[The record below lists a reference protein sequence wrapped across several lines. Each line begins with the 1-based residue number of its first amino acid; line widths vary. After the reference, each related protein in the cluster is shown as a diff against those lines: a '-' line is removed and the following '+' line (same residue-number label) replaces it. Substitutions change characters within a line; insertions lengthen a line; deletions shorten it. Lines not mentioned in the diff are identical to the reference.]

1 MNNLTMENNM
11 KRSLESF
18 ITELEGLKKDLIG
31 RNPVIDKSNYFKDED
46 QIIEI
51 KNAFDTIE
59 DCLNEQIN
67 NGEA

>member
-67 NGEA
+67 NGE

>member
-1 MNNLTMENNM
+1 MHH
-11 KRSLESF
+11 F
-18 ITELEGLKKDLIG
+18 IYPNKDTWISSGSNKITGETETDQ
-31 RNPVIDKSNYFKDED
+31 NYGKD

-67 NGEA
+67 NGEAI

>member
-1 MNNLTMENNM
+1 MTKVKS

-18 ITELEGLKKDLIG
+18 ITELESIKEDLIG
-31 RNPVIDKSNYFKDED
+31 SNSTNDKSNYFKDED
-46 QIIEI
+46 LIIKI
-51 KNAFDTIE
+51 KDAFYTIE

>member
-1 MNNLTMENNM
+1 M

-18 ITELEGLKKDLIG
+18 ITELETLKEDLIG

-67 NGEA
+67 NGE

>member
-1 MNNLTMENNM
+1 M
-11 KRSLESF
+11 KRSLKSF

-31 RNPVIDKSNYFKDED
+31 RNPVIDKSNYFKDDD

-59 DCLNEQIN
+59 DCLNEQLN

>member
-1 MNNLTMENNM
+1 M

-18 ITELEGLKKDLIG
+18 ITELETLKEDLIG

>member
-1 MNNLTMENNM
+1 M

-67 NGEA
+67 NGE